1 MNPKIT
7 IIIPVYNAEK
17 YLHRCFESI
26 LDNGYENLEIIPVN
40 DGSKDGSQTIID
52 EYKEKYPNMFFP
64 IIEENQGIGMARNN
78 ALEKATGDY
87 IMFIDNDD
95 FIDKDYISRHIK
107 ELEEKD
113 YDMVLSGY
121 KRVTDTETQFS
132 VTLED
137 YPWSR
142 YVSIAPWGRLYKAS
156 FLKENDIKFLKTPIG
171 EDIYFNL
178 QANTLTNNIKIID
191 YAGYNWYQNN
201 ISVTNT
207 ISNKI
212 KGINVINLLNTHYG
226 ILKEK
231 NSINEENYDL
241 IQIYFI
247 LLVTQFLQWL
257 SYNCTFKE
265 ISTYYDE
272 FFGWIKEHFPKY
284 KKVKYWKLTKGDRL
298 KIRLIIATM
307 MISNKLHLGKIAVFT
322 YGKLFY

>member
-137 YPWSR
+137 YPWST

-265 ISTYYDE
+265 ISKYYDE

>member
-107 ELEEKD
+107 ELEEK
-113 YDMVLSGY
+113 
-121 KRVTDTETQFS
+121 QFS

-265 ISTYYDE
+265 ISKYYDE